1 MWLKGR
7 TKCEK
12 KMMKA
17 EVAVPRSPSASEYTM
32 MIGGRPK
39 LYDLNKNLT
48 NFEIDFSVEADDPSH
63 VFQVSVMAQDQLDK
77 TDSSSIPFRPA
88 EGRISG
94 KVTNDNSI
102 YQNYFLVIR
111 TDAGENRPVVIR
123 TSTKILPTTAL
134 PPTTTDE
141 EQQQPEP
148 VCSTPWH
155 KTVWFKYLP
164 YIGCAL
170 VALVIIYFLVNRS
183 KPKYKD
189 PSYYPL
195 MDNDVASEVSSV
207 ASSLSRVPDMNDLL
221 PDQI

>member
-1 MWLKGR
+1 
-7 TKCEK
+7 
-12 KMMKA
+12 MMKA
-17 EVAVPRSPSASEYTM
+17 DAALPKSPSASEYTM
-32 MIGGRPK
+32 MVGSRPK

-94 KVTNDNSI
+94 KVTNDNNS

-123 TSTKILPTTAL
+123 TQTKILPSSPIS
-134 PPTTTDE
+134 PPTIE
-141 EQQQPEP
+141 EQPIQESPEP
-148 VCSTPWH
+148 TPTTPWH
-155 KTVWFKYLP
+155 KTVWFKYLL

-170 VALVIIYFLVNRS
+170 IAIIIIYFLLYRS
-183 KPKYKD
+183 KQKQQQQYL
-189 PSYYPL
+189 PSPI
-195 MDNDVASEVSSV
+195 DDVISEVSSI
-207 ASSLSRVPDMNDLL
+207 ASSASHVPDLKDLL
-221 PDQI
+221 PE